1 MNIYKLMLFLP
12 VFTIFFYVNMLF
24 ILMME
29 MPLGENKDN
38 PRKVTK
44 QVEKFY
50 CWFGDDVCKGFR
62 RFFLLEHRK
71 GN

>member
-1 MNIYKLMLFLP
+1 MHKYKLMLVIP
-12 VFTIFFYVNMLF
+12 IFTIFFYANMAF

-50 CWFGDDVCKGFR
+50 CWLGDDVCKGFR
-62 RFFLLEHRK
+62 EFFLLEK
-71 GN
+71 K

>member
-1 MNIYKLMLFLP
+1 MNIHKLMLVLP
-12 VFTIFFYVNMLF
+12 VLTIFFYVSMLF

-29 MPLGENKDN
+29 MPVLENKDN

-50 CWFGDDVCKGFR
+50 CWLGDDICKGFR
-62 RFFLLEHRK
+62 KFFILE
-71 GN
+71 

>member
-1 MNIYKLMLFLP
+1 MHKYKLMLVIP
-12 VFTIFFYVNMLF
+12 IFTIFFYVNMAF

-29 MPLGENKDN
+29 MPVLENKDN

-50 CWFGDDVCKGFR
+50 CWLGDDVCKGFR
-62 RFFLLEHRK
+62 EFFLLEK
-71 GN
+71 NSE

>member
-1 MNIYKLMLFLP
+1 
-12 VFTIFFYVNMLF
+12 
-24 ILMME
+24 ME
-29 MPLGENKDN
+29 MPVLENKDN

-62 RFFLLEHRK
+62 EFFLLEK
-71 GN
+71 NSE

>member
-1 MNIYKLMLFLP
+1 MHKYKLMLVIP
-12 VFTIFFYVNMLF
+12 IFTIFFYANMAF

-29 MPLGENKDN
+29 MPLLENKDN

-50 CWFGDDVCKGFR
+50 CWLGDDVCKGFR
-62 RFFLLEHRK
+62 EFFLLEK
-71 GN
+71 NSE